1 MRTLQRT
8 LAALI
13 FPAIAW
19 LGAACERDT
28 PTEARPGGTALS
40 VSGDLT
46 GALSTDLGHSYQ
58 VILSCTDGH
67 SVILWVDPA
76 TLTSLAADVEAINA
90 SDTGVSCTLDSTAL
104 DPSSQTTAW
113 TVYDYNPSN
122 NALAPRNAPNKMP
135 ATTSGSVTTFAFLP
149 GKFTALLTTTDRSL
163 TGDLS
168 MTTLTD
174 NISVSG
180 PATTFMTQHG
190 GGNCVSDVPAAV
202 RFYFVSPSASG
213 STVGTPPAGFYTQF
227 WWSNPTNVPLTAG
240 NQTPVTITANVGDPN
255 EWSDWN
261 GQRGSSSPE
270 VLAAFEKAIH
280 KVQTIGLS
288 FGGECFFETGVT
300 AEYPS
305 GSPPPYEMFSSTFS
319 ETPTP

>member
-1 MRTLQRT
+1 MQTFRRTV
-8 LAALI
+8 AVLI
-13 FPAIAW
+13 FPAIAYW
-19 LGAACERDT
+19 GAACERDT
-28 PTEARPGGTALS
+28 PTGARPGGRALS

-46 GALSTDLGHSYQ
+46 DALSTDLGQSYQ

-67 SVILWVDPA
+67 SVILWVDAA
-76 TLTSLAADVEAINA
+76 TLTSLAGDVEAINA
-90 SDTGVSCTLDSTAL
+90 SDTGVSCTVDSRAL
-104 DPSSQTTAW
+104 DPSSQTTTW

-122 NALAPRNAPNKMP
+122 NALAPRNAPGKMP
-135 ATTSGSVTTFAFLP
+135 ATTSGSETKFDFLP

-174 NISVSG
+174 YIRVSG
-180 PATTFMTQHG
+180 PATTFMTQHNG
-190 GGNCVSDVPAAV
+190 GANCSSNIPAAV

-227 WWSNPTNVPLTAG
+227 WWSNPMNLTLTAG
-240 NQTPVTITANVGDPN
+240 NQTGTITANVGDPA

-261 GQRGSSSPE
+261 GQPASSPD
-270 VLAAFEKAIH
+270 VSAAFEKAIH
-280 KVQTIGLS
+280 HVQTVGLS
-288 FGGECFFETGVT
+288 FGGLCFFETGVT

-305 GSPPPYEMFSSTFS
+305 GTPPPDEVFSSTFS
-319 ETPTP
+319 EMPTP

>member
-1 MRTLQRT
+1 MQLVRRICAILT
-8 LAALI
+8 

-28 PTEARPGGTALS
+28 PTEARPGGMALS
-40 VSGDLT
+40 VAGDLT
-46 GALSTDLGHSYQ
+46 DALSTDLGQTYQ

-67 SVILWVDPA
+67 SVILSVGSA

-122 NALAPRNAPNKMP
+122 HALAPRHAPDKMP
-135 ATTSGSVTTFAFLP
+135 ATTSGSVTTFDFLP
-149 GKFTALLTTTDRSL
+149 EKFTALLTTTDRSL

-174 NISVSG
+174 VISVSG
-180 PATTFMTQHG
+180 PATTFMTQHD
-190 GGNCVSDVPAAV
+190 CVGDVPAAV
-202 RFYFVSPSASG
+202 RFYFISPSASG

-227 WWSNPTNVPLTAG
+227 WWSNPADLALIAG
-240 NQTPVTITANVGDPN
+240 SETGMITASVGDPN

-261 GQRGSSSPE
+261 GQRGSNPQ

-280 KVQTIGLS
+280 NVQTVGLS
-288 FGGECFFETGVT
+288 FGGLCFFETGVT

-305 GSPPPYEMFSSTFS
+305 GTPPPYEMFSSDFS
-319 ETPTP
+319 ETP